1 MIRRAI
7 PFTLAPLAI
16 LATGL
21 ASAMWL
27 RAFPAATLAI
37 PLFGAAVLS
46 VGFAYVLVQLTRRS
60 MLWTVPAG
68 VLLFAVYALIVV
80 LRSPFGFSALISGF
94 FDGPS
99 QLLSFALPLVSP
111 RSLMIW
117 PVALCWLAGLLAGE
131 SLARSRL
138 SLLPYITWLIV
149 FAVGY
154 AGGSR
159 AMGPDAEVAHR
170 VDLGIGAGLLLV
182 LVLLRVAQGW
192 LAQDEGSEAAGQVV
206 NTDDAASLNLLPLQ
220 RIAAGVVTALVVAGL
235 AVFIADR
242 SVFAGPPTVVKRIPS
257 VTQADPT
264 TPLAYVSS
272 LRPAN
277 RKDAGTPL
285 FDVSVDQ
292 KTPGYFGLASV
303 DFYDGDSWS
312 FTRSFK
318 PSGGVLPADTDPELD
333 SPAAPV
339 DQTYQLRSDLITAS
353 PWMPTLFRPEK
364 VTGVS
369 VSVDQDSGMIV
380 PTGQLTPNSSYTV
393 RSVPSSQT
401 LTELPATWLP
411 ATSAP
416 PVDSQLPGQVRTT
429 LASVI
434 SGFVSETGKASAS
447 ANSFL
452 QALTDDL
459 RSNYL
464 LTDPSV
470 SSTAA
475 PSATPTKSKPK
486 ARTTPGKK
494 ATPSKKAKP
503 TVSAKASPTVTAAAG
518 AAIGGTSF
526 SAVLAAILG
535 PQRSGTPEQY
545 ATLVTLIARNL
556 GVPARIVSGFRV
568 TNGDGSHQLAAGK
581 YTLTTKDAYSWV
593 EIPVRGSGWVVLDPS
608 PSRYATTESQ
618 PTVGVSKT
626 PTPSS
631 TPSQAALVT
640 ESNGGHAV
648 APKSAVT
655 VARKHHPNWA
665 LLWLV
670 PVGLVVLVMLVVVLL
685 LGRRRLRWYRRRR
698 VADARLRVITAWQ
711 ETLDVLTESGLGD
724 LRSLTGA
731 EVEHAAG
738 EQFGAVPAEQVRTV
752 SAAADQAAFSPQSI
766 LVAKDAD
773 LAWQAHAALR
783 RSVRRSLPW
792 RDRLVSALR
801 YSTNRRRPQVR
812 LSLRPARTAARRA
825 PGKRAAG
832 RRAAGRRRA
841 SRR

>member
-1 MIRRAI
+1 MIRRLI
-7 PFTLAPLAI
+7 PFSLAPLAI

-21 ASAMWL
+21 ASSMWL

-46 VGFAYVLVQLTRRS
+46 VGFAYALVQLTRRT

-68 VLLFAVYALIVV
+68 VVLFVIYALIVV
-80 LRSPFGFSALISGF
+80 LRSPVGFSALTSGF

-138 SLLPYITWLIV
+138 SLLPYLTWLIV
-149 FAVGY
+149 FGVGY

-159 AMGPDAEVAHR
+159 AMGPDADVAHR
-170 VDLGIGAGLLLV
+170 VDLGVGAGLLLV

-220 RIAAGVVTALVVAGL
+220 RIAAGAVTAVVVVAAAGYL
-235 AVFIADR
+235 AAQ

-264 TPLAYVSS
+264 TPMAYVSS

-277 RKDAGTPL
+277 RKEAGTAL
-285 FDVSVDQ
+285 FDVTVDQ

-318 PSGGVLPADTDPELD
+318 PSGGVLPADTDPELN
-333 SPAAPV
+333 SPSAPV
-339 DQTYQLRSDLITAS
+339 DQTYQLRSNLITAS
-353 PWMPTLFRPEK
+353 PWMPTLFRPQK
-364 VTGVS
+364 VSGVP
-369 VSVDQDSGMIV
+369 VSVDQESGMIV
-380 PTGQLTPNSSYTV
+380 PTGSLTPQSSYTV
-393 RSVPSSQT
+393 RSEPPAQT
-401 LTELPATWLP
+401 LTELPASWLP

-429 LASVI
+429 LSSVI
-434 SGFVSETGKASAS
+434 TGFVDETGKPSAS

-459 RSNYL
+459 HTNYL

-470 SSTAA
+470 TSTAS
-475 PSATPTKSKPK
+475 PSATPSKRPAKSKP
-486 ARTTPGKK
+486 RGK
-494 ATPSKKAKP
+494 ATPTKKASP
-503 TVSAKASPTVTAAAG
+503 SIKASPTVTAAAG

-535 PQRSGTPEQY
+535 QQRSGTPEQY
-545 ATLVTLIARNL
+545 ATLVTLIARDL

-568 TNGDGSHQLAAGK
+568 TNADGSHQLAAGK

-593 EIPVRGSGWVVLDPS
+593 EVPVRGSGWVVLDPS
-608 PSRYATTESQ
+608 PSRYATTEAQ
-618 PTVGVSKT
+618 PSVGVSKT
-626 PTPSS
+626 PSPSN

-648 APKSAVT
+648 APKSTVT
-655 VARKHHPNWA
+655 TAPKHHPNWA
-665 LLWLV
+665 LLWLI
-670 PVGLVVLVMLVVVLL
+670 PTGLVMLMVVVVLL
-685 LGRRRLRWYRRRR
+685 LLTRRWLRWQRRRR
-698 VADARLRVITAWQ
+698 VPDARLRVITAWQ

-724 LRSLTGA
+724 LRALTGA
-731 EVEHAAG
+731 EVEQAAG
-738 EQFGAVPAEQVRTV
+738 EQFGDGSAQQIRTV
-752 SAAADQAAFSPQSI
+752 ATAADQAAFSPQSI

-792 RDRLVSALR
+792 RDRMMAALR
-801 YSTNRRRPQVR
+801 YNSSRRRPQVR
-812 LSLRPARTAARRA
+812 LSLTRKRRA
-825 PGKRAAG
+825 PA

-841 SRR
+841 PRR